1 MTIAFLA
8 YLSACAVLS
17 GLYAVDCWRMNEPW
31 DVRVGSVFVGLLS
44 LVAPT
49 LLALG
54 AAPGAVGGAFLV
66 WTLALLC
73 VALRVQWLRQRRA
86 SAS

>member
-8 YLSACAVLS
+8 YLSACAVLT
-17 GLYAVDCWRMNEPW
+17 GLYAVDCWRMYEPW
-31 DVRVGSVFVGLLS
+31 DVRVASVFVAFLS

-54 AAPGAVGGAFLV
+54 KAPGAVGGAFLV

-73 VALRVQWLRQRRA
+73 VALRVQWLRQRRTRA
-86 SAS
+86 N